1 MVMDGFGGRMSGGDD
16 KMQDLIMSVSE
27 ALVNENG
34 KDEREHLKR
43 TDRAS

>member
-1 MVMDGFGGRMSGGDD
+1 MSGGDD

-34 KDEREHLKR
+34 KDERELSRASNGKR